1 MEINLSKE
9 KNRNDTKIT
18 VGIPVFNG
26 EKSIQKSID
35 SVLSQTFL
43 DFELIISDNGSTDST
58 SLICKEYEKKD
69 KRIRYI
75 RHEKNMG
82 GLYNFK
88 LLLDES
94 KTEYFVWLAA
104 DDYWDST
111 FLEKN
116 FSVLKKNHNI
126 VCSVSQVEY
135 FGNNMDYWK
144 KRSMVGPFK
153 IFRKTIERY
162 QNLQNYPTSGT
173 FESKFRYYLKLRGHH
188 HIFYGVYRTEQ
199 LKKIIY
205 DVISGINQPYN
216 FDVVTMLNALRFGDF
231 YVIDEVLMYRYD
243 GGLSAQGFFENK
255 KSQKLN
261 FIKAISYN
269 HPSTRWC
276 FSNFG
281 YPLCLKNLDMFM
293 IWDLEPL
300 FFLIVNVIRKII
312 GDETKSTIN

>member
-1 MEINLSKE
+1 MNFTEVNANQK
-9 KNRNDTKIT
+9 KISI
-18 VGIPVFNG
+18 GLPVFNG
-26 EKSIQKSID
+26 EQFIRKKLESL
-35 SVLSQTFL
+35 LSQTFTN
-43 DFELIISDNGSTDST
+43 FELIISDNASTDST
-58 SLICKEYEKKD
+58 SEICKEFEKRD
-69 KRIRYI
+69 KRIRYY
-75 RHEKNMG
+75 KQN
-82 GLYNFK
+82 K
-88 LLLDES
+88 TSKPLLSYDFVLQ
-94 KTEYFVWLAA
+94 KAQCEYFVWTAV
-104 DDYWDST
+104 DDILLPE

-116 FSVLKKNHNI
+116 LEVMVRNKNV
-126 VCSVSQVEY
+126 VCSASQVEY
-135 FGNNMDYWK
+135 FGNNRNYWAEKAKQSVFRHFIK
-144 KRSMVGPFK
+144 KTV
-153 IFRKTIERY
+153 ERF

-216 FDVVTMLNALRFGDF
+216 FDIITMLNALRFGDF

-281 YPLCLKNLDMFM
+281 YPLCLKNLDMFV

-300 FFLIVNVIRKII
+300 FFLIVNIIRKII

>member
-188 HIFYGVYRTEQ
+188 HAFFGMYRTEQ
-199 LKKIIY
+199 LKKSFGEAE
-205 DVISGINQPYN
+205 ISI
-216 FDVVTMLNALRFGDF
+216 DLTTMLNALRLGDF
-231 YVIDEVLMYRYD
+231 HVVDEILMHRYD
-243 GGLSAQGFFENK
+243 GGVSAQGFFQHK
-255 KSQKLN
+255 KAKKLN
-261 FIKAISYN
+261 FIEAISSNY
-269 HPSTRWC
+269 PFTKWC
-276 FSNFG
+276 FRNFG
-281 YPLCLKNLDMFM
+281 YALCLKNLDLFV
-293 IWDLEPL
+293 IWNLEPL
-300 FFLIVNVIRKII
+300 FFLIVNIIRKM
-312 GDETKSTIN
+312 DND